1 MNYIS
6 YTFIYTLL
14 IIKLLN
20 RIFKQEEVTLFNIFL
35 STKFQQINYEQKI
48 DILINN
54 IKQEKSVGFPRFFLV
69 LYYIDII

>member
-20 RIFKQEEVTLFNIFL
+20 RIFKQEKVTLFNLFL
-35 STKFQQINYEQKI
+35 STKFQQINYEQNI

>member
-20 RIFKQEEVTLFNIFL
+20 LIFKQEKVTLFNLLL
-35 STKFQQINYEQKI
+35 SIKFQQINYEQKI

-69 LYYIDII
+69 LYYIDIL

>member
-20 RIFKQEEVTLFNIFL
+20 RIFKQEKVTLFYLFL

-69 LYYIDII
+69 LYYIDIF

>member
-20 RIFKQEEVTLFNIFL
+20 RIFKQEKVTLFNLFL

-69 LYYIDII
+69 LYYIYIF

>member
-20 RIFKQEEVTLFNIFL
+20 LIFKQEKVTLFNLFL